1 MRIKPTAAQIAANLT
16 DWAPVML
23 AKLFENEEWSDRD
36 YGRGWLQN
44 ILDNDIKAEGIR
56 AYTPVVNLAAT
67 NSNVP
72 ANFPNGDVLDE
83 DGEVVRRKTFAE
95 YTHVIE
101 VDGGYVLRMTGTAMG
116 PNRNVTN
123 VNTDQ
128 FKVWANLGTFV
139 DEFMTEAE
147 VNEIRVVD
155 EPQ

>member
-1 MRIKPTAAQIAANLT
+1 MKVYPSAAQIQANPE
-16 DWAPVML
+16 WVGPML
-23 AKLFENEEWSDRD
+23 SRLFKYQEFRDDD
-36 YGRGWLQN
+36 YGRAWLQT

-101 VDGGYVLRMTGTAMG
+101 VDGGYVLRMTGTTMDA
-116 PNRNVTN
+116 NRNVTN
-123 VNTDQ
+123 VNTAQ
-128 FKVWANLGTFV
+128 LKVWANLGTFV

-147 VNEIRVVD
+147 VNEIRVVG